1 MYLCKN
7 FKKSSKMK
15 KLTILF
21 FICLLASCTKQA
33 NKQLSNIEN
42 IMLAQPD
49 SAFTLL
55 QKDSASI
62 CKEGTDAQMYYQIIR
77 CRVADLLYIPHTS
90 DSTML
95 KVANYYT
102 KQNNQKALSM
112 AYYCLGCIYRD
123 LKEHPRAVNYFLR
136 SIDTDSTHTPKE
148 MIGRCYYQLS
158 GFEDNRKNPNNALE
172 YEIKAYN
179 YISQTKDYTLANNCL
194 INIAQ
199 DYKTLGND
207 EKYSEFI
214 NLAKNKISATKD
226 TTNLARLIIV
236 KGQIAIQE
244 RNNKELKTLINE
256 GEKILP
262 TILKQ
267 QESGFYLMQGYYYKE
282 LHQVDSA
289 SYYFQKVLNIGN
301 PIMEYEANTALSE
314 TNAENREYTTA
325 WKFLNKAI
333 KLRNAIDSI
342 DNKQEAEKMKAS
354 YNYELEVAKREE
366 AEESKNRYKYA
377 MLLGIICIL
386 GLTTLILA
394 HKNASKEK
402 SIKQLKLIAQQN
414 ELIQNQEQK
423 IEEQKNMMHEHVSNI
438 KKLETRNNELSK
450 YQLTSSEH
458 CINKLSKNIKLDDDR
473 WNQFRMSESY
483 DKLHKMIR
491 NGLDH
496 YTNSEQKQA
505 IIDIMATI
513 DNLFNEYG
521 KRLTAF
527 LPGLKDSQLEFAYL
541 IKAEINFSNIAILL
555 SKSKPSITKISKSF
569 DEYLEKNMKGLDIKT
584 FLHDF

>member
-1 MYLCKN
+1 
-7 FKKSSKMK
+7 
-15 KLTILF
+15 
-21 FICLLASCTKQA
+21 
-33 NKQLSNIEN
+33 
-42 IMLAQPD
+42 
-49 SAFTLL
+49 
-55 QKDSASI
+55 
-62 CKEGTDAQMYYQIIR
+62 
-77 CRVADLLYIPHTS
+77 
-90 DSTML
+90 
-95 KVANYYT
+95 
-102 KQNNQKALSM
+102 M

-267 QESGFYLMQGYYYKE
+267 QEYGFYLMQGYYYKE

>member
-1 MYLCKN
+1 
-7 FKKSSKMK
+7 MK

-123 LKEHPRAVNYFLR
+123 LKEHPRAINYFLK

-158 GFEDNRKNPNNALE
+158 GFEDNRKNPIKALE

-207 EKYSEFI
+207 EKYSAFI

-226 TTNLARLIIV
+226 TINLARFIIV

-256 GEKILP
+256 GKKILP

-267 QESGFYLMQGYYYKE
+267 QEYGFYLMQGYYYKE

-301 PIMEYEANTALSE
+301 PIIEYEANTALSE

-325 WKFLNKAI
+325 WKFQNKAI

-394 HKNASKEK
+394 HKNASKKK

-450 YQLTSSEH
+450 YQLTSSEY

-483 DKLHKMIR
+483 YKLHKMIR

-555 SKSKPSITKISKSF
+555 RKSKPSITKISKSF
-569 DEYLEKNMKGLDIKT
+569 DEYLEKNMEGLDIKT

>member
-1 MYLCKN
+1 
-7 FKKSSKMK
+7 MK

-123 LKEHPRAVNYFLR
+123 LKEHPRAINYFLK
-136 SIDTDSTHTPKE
+136 SINTDSTHTPKE

-158 GFEDNRKNPNNALE
+158 GFEDNRKNPIKALE

-207 EKYSEFI
+207 EKYSAFI

-226 TTNLARLIIV
+226 TVNLARFIIV

-256 GEKILP
+256 GKKILP

-267 QESGFYLMQGYYYKE
+267 QEYGFYLMQGYYYKE

-301 PIMEYEANTALSE
+301 PIIEYEANTALSE

-325 WKFLNKAI
+325 WKFQNKAI

-394 HKNASKEK
+394 HKNASKKK

-458 CINKLSKNIKLDDDR
+458 CINKLLKNIKLDDDR

-483 DKLHKMIR
+483 YKLHKMIR

-555 SKSKPSITKISKSF
+555 RKSKPSITKISKSF

>member
-1 MYLCKN
+1 
-7 FKKSSKMK
+7 MK
-15 KLTILF
+15 KLTIIF

-62 CKEGTDAQMYYQIIR
+62 CREGTDAQMYYQIIR

-123 LKEHPRAVNYFLR
+123 LKEHPRAVNYFLK

-158 GFEDNRKNPNNALE
+158 GFEDNRKNPTNALE

-226 TTNLARLIIV
+226 TINLARFIIA

-267 QESGFYLMQGYYYKE
+267 QEYGFYLMKGYYYKE

-301 PIMEYEANTALSE
+301 PIIEYEANTALSE

-333 KLRNAIDSI
+333 KLRNAIDST

-394 HKNASKEK
+394 HKNASKKK

-423 IEEQKNMMHEHVSNI
+423 IEEQKNMMDEHVSNI

-458 CINKLSKNIKLDDDR
+458 CINNLSKNIKLDDDR

-483 DKLHKMIR
+483 YKLHKMIR

-496 YTNSEQKQA
+496 YTNSELKQA

-555 SKSKPSITKISKSF
+555 RKSKPSITKISKSF

>member
-1 MYLCKN
+1 
-7 FKKSSKMK
+7 MK

-49 SAFTLL
+49 NAFTLL

-90 DSTML
+90 DSAML

-123 LKEHPRAVNYFLR
+123 LKEHPRAINYFLK
-136 SIDTDSTHTPKE
+136 SINTDSTHTPKE

-158 GFEDNRKNPNNALE
+158 GFEDNRKNPIKALE

-179 YISQTKDYTLANNCL
+179 YISLTKDYTLANNCL

-207 EKYSEFI
+207 EKYSAFI

-226 TTNLARLIIV
+226 TINLARFIIA
-236 KGQIAIQE
+236 KGQIAIQG
-244 RNNKELKTLINE
+244 RNNKKLKTLINE
-256 GEKILP
+256 GKKILP

-267 QESGFYLMQGYYYKE
+267 QEYGFYLMQGYYYKE

-414 ELIQNQEQK
+414 ELIKNQEQK
-423 IEEQKNMMHEHVSNI
+423 IEEQKNMMHEHESNI

-458 CINKLSKNIKLDDDR
+458 CINKRSKNIKLDDDR

-483 DKLHKMIR
+483 YKLHKMIK

-496 YTNSEQKQA
+496 YTNSEQKQVL
-505 IIDIMATI
+505 IDIMATI

-527 LPGLKDSQLEFAYL
+527 LPGLKDAQLEFAYL

-555 SKSKPSITKISKSF
+555 RKSKPSITKINKSF

>member
-1 MYLCKN
+1 
-7 FKKSSKMK
+7 MK

-33 NKQLSNIEN
+33 NKQLSNNEN

-49 SAFTLL
+49 NAFTLL

-90 DSTML
+90 DSAML

-123 LKEHPRAVNYFLR
+123 LKEHPRAINYLLK
-136 SIDTDSTHTPKE
+136 SINTDSTHTPKE

-158 GFEDNRKNPNNALE
+158 GFEDNRKNPIKALE

-207 EKYSEFI
+207 EKYSAFI

-226 TTNLARLIIV
+226 TINLARFIIV

-256 GEKILP
+256 GKKILP

-267 QESGFYLMQGYYYKE
+267 QEYGFYLMQGYYYKE

-289 SYYFQKVLNIGN
+289 FYYFQKVLNIGN
-301 PIMEYEANTALSE
+301 PIIEYEANTALSE

-325 WKFLNKAI
+325 WKFQNKAI

-458 CINKLSKNIKLDDDR
+458 CINKLPKNIKLDDDR

-483 DKLHKMIR
+483 YKLHKMIR

-555 SKSKPSITKISKSF
+555 SK
-569 DEYLEKNMKGLDIKT
+569 E
-584 FLHDF
+584 

>member
-1 MYLCKN
+1 
-7 FKKSSKMK
+7 MK
-15 KLTILF
+15 KLTIIF

-123 LKEHPRAVNYFLR
+123 LKKHPRAVNYFLR

-158 GFEDNRKNPNNALE
+158 GFEDNRKNPIKALE
-172 YEIKAYN
+172 YEIKTYN

-194 INIAQ
+194 INIAH

-226 TTNLARLIIV
+226 TINLARFIIA

-267 QESGFYLMQGYYYKE
+267 QEYGFYLMQGYYYKE

-301 PIMEYEANTALSE
+301 PIIEYEANTALSE

-366 AEESKNRYKYA
+366 AEESKNRYKYT

-458 CINKLSKNIKLDDDR
+458 CINNLSKNIKLDDDR

-555 SKSKPSITKISKSF
+555 RKSKPSITKISKSF

>member
-1 MYLCKN
+1 
-7 FKKSSKMK
+7 MK

-21 FICLLASCTKQA
+21 FICLLDSCTKQA

-62 CKEGTDAQMYYQIIR
+62 CKEGTDAQIYYQIIR

-123 LKEHPRAVNYFLR
+123 LKEHPRAINYFLK
-136 SIDTDSTHTPKE
+136 SINTDSTHTPKE

-158 GFEDNRKNPNNALE
+158 GFEDNRKNPIKALE

-179 YISQTKDYTLANNCL
+179 YISLTKDYTLANNCL

-207 EKYSEFI
+207 EKYSAFI

-226 TTNLARLIIV
+226 TINLARFIIA
-236 KGQIAIQE
+236 KGQIAIQG
-244 RNNKELKTLINE
+244 RNNKKLKTLINE
-256 GEKILP
+256 GKKILP

-267 QESGFYLMQGYYYKE
+267 QEYGFYLMQGYYYKE

-414 ELIQNQEQK
+414 ELIKNQEQK
-423 IEEQKNMMHEHVSNI
+423 IEEQKNMMHEHESNI

-458 CINKLSKNIKLDDDR
+458 CINKRSKNIKLDDDR

-483 DKLHKMIR
+483 YKLHKMIK

-496 YTNSEQKQA
+496 YTNSEQKQVL
-505 IIDIMATI
+505 IDIMATI

-527 LPGLKDSQLEFAYL
+527 LPGLKDAQLEFAYL

-555 SKSKPSITKISKSF
+555 RKSKPSITKISKSF

>member
-1 MYLCKN
+1 
-7 FKKSSKMK
+7 MK
-15 KLTILF
+15 KLTIIF

-123 LKEHPRAVNYFLR
+123 LKEHPRAINYFLK

-158 GFEDNRKNPNNALE
+158 GFEDNRKNPTKALE

-194 INIAQ
+194 INIAH

-226 TTNLARLIIV
+226 TINLARFIIA

-256 GEKILP
+256 GKKILP

-267 QESGFYLMQGYYYKE
+267 QEYGFYLMQGYYYKE
-282 LHQVDSA
+282 LHRVDSA

-301 PIMEYEANTALSE
+301 PIIEYEANTALSE

-450 YQLTSSEH
+450 YQFTSSEH

-555 SKSKPSITKISKSF
+555 RKSKPSITKISKSF

>member
-1 MYLCKN
+1 
-7 FKKSSKMK
+7 MK

-123 LKEHPRAVNYFLR
+123 LKEHPRAINYFLK

-158 GFEDNRKNPNNALE
+158 GFEDNRKNPIKALE

-194 INIAQ
+194 INIAH

-226 TTNLARLIIV
+226 TINLARFIIA

-267 QESGFYLMQGYYYKE
+267 QEYGFYLMQGYYYKE

-301 PIMEYEANTALSE
+301 PIIEYEANTALSE

-394 HKNASKEK
+394 HKNASKKK

-483 DKLHKMIR
+483 YKLHKMIR
-491 NGLDH
+491 NGLEH

-555 SKSKPSITKISKSF
+555 RKSKPSITKISKSF
-569 DEYLEKNMKGLDIKT
+569 DEYLEKNMEGLDIKT

>member
-1 MYLCKN
+1 
-7 FKKSSKMK
+7 
-15 KLTILF
+15 
-21 FICLLASCTKQA
+21 
-33 NKQLSNIEN
+33 
-42 IMLAQPD
+42 
-49 SAFTLL
+49 
-55 QKDSASI
+55 
-62 CKEGTDAQMYYQIIR
+62 
-77 CRVADLLYIPHTS
+77 
-90 DSTML
+90 
-95 KVANYYT
+95 
-102 KQNNQKALSM
+102 M

-123 LKEHPRAVNYFLR
+123 LKEHPRAINYFLK

-158 GFEDNRKNPNNALE
+158 GFEDNRKNPTKALE

-194 INIAQ
+194 INIAH

-226 TTNLARLIIV
+226 TINLARFIIA

-267 QESGFYLMQGYYYKE
+267 QEYGFYLMQGYYYKE
-282 LHQVDSA
+282 LHRVDSA

-301 PIMEYEANTALSE
+301 PIIEYEANTALSE

-491 NGLDH
+491 NGLNH

-555 SKSKPSITKISKSF
+555 RKSKPSITKISKSF

>member
-1 MYLCKN
+1 
-7 FKKSSKMK
+7 MK

-62 CKEGTDAQMYYQIIR
+62 CKEGTDAQIYYQIIR

-123 LKEHPRAVNYFLR
+123 LKEHPRAINYFLK
-136 SIDTDSTHTPKE
+136 SINTDSTHTPKE

-158 GFEDNRKNPNNALE
+158 GFEDNRKNPIKALE

-179 YISQTKDYTLANNCL
+179 YISLTKDYTLANNCL

-207 EKYSEFI
+207 EKYSAFI

-226 TTNLARLIIV
+226 TINLARFIIA
-236 KGQIAIQE
+236 KGQIAIQG
-244 RNNKELKTLINE
+244 RNNKKLKTLINE
-256 GEKILP
+256 GKKILP

-267 QESGFYLMQGYYYKE
+267 QEYGFYLMQGYYYKE

-414 ELIQNQEQK
+414 ELIKNQEQK
-423 IEEQKNMMHEHVSNI
+423 IEEQKNMMHEHESNI

-458 CINKLSKNIKLDDDR
+458 CINKRSKNIKLDDDR

-483 DKLHKMIR
+483 YKLHKMIK

-496 YTNSEQKQA
+496 YTNSEQKQVL
-505 IIDIMATI
+505 IDIMATI

-555 SKSKPSITKISKSF
+555 RKSKPSITKISKSF

>member
-1 MYLCKN
+1 
-7 FKKSSKMK
+7 MK

-62 CKEGTDAQMYYQIIR
+62 CKEGTDAQIYYQIIR

-123 LKEHPRAVNYFLR
+123 LKEHPRAINYFLK
-136 SIDTDSTHTPKE
+136 SINTDSTHTPKE

-158 GFEDNRKNPNNALE
+158 GFEDNRKNPIKALE

-179 YISQTKDYTLANNCL
+179 YISLTKDYTLANNCL

-207 EKYSEFI
+207 EKYSAFI

-226 TTNLARLIIV
+226 TINLARFIIA
-236 KGQIAIQE
+236 KGQIAIQG
-244 RNNKELKTLINE
+244 RNNKKLKTLINE
-256 GEKILP
+256 GKKILP

-267 QESGFYLMQGYYYKE
+267 QEYGFYLMQGYYYKE

-414 ELIQNQEQK
+414 ELIKNQEQK
-423 IEEQKNMMHEHVSNI
+423 IEEQKNMMHEHESNI

-458 CINKLSKNIKLDDDR
+458 CINKRSKNIKLDDDR

-483 DKLHKMIR
+483 YKLHKMIK
-491 NGLDH
+491 NGFDH
-496 YTNSEQKQA
+496 YTNSEQKQVL
-505 IIDIMATI
+505 IDIMATI

-527 LPGLKDSQLEFAYL
+527 LPGLKDAQLEFAYL

-555 SKSKPSITKISKSF
+555 RKSKPSITKISKSF

>member
-1 MYLCKN
+1 
-7 FKKSSKMK
+7 MK

-267 QESGFYLMQGYYYKE
+267 QEYGFYLMQGYYYKE

-450 YQLTSSEH
+450 YLLTSSEH

>member
-1 MYLCKN
+1 
-7 FKKSSKMK
+7 MK

-62 CKEGTDAQMYYQIIR
+62 CKEGTDAQMYYQINR

-123 LKEHPRAVNYFLR
+123 LKEHPRAINYFLK
-136 SIDTDSTHTPKE
+136 SINTDSTHTPKE

-158 GFEDNRKNPNNALE
+158 GFEDNRKNPIKALE

-207 EKYSEFI
+207 EKYSAFI

-226 TTNLARLIIV
+226 TINLARFIIV

-256 GEKILP
+256 GKKILP

-267 QESGFYLMQGYYYKE
+267 QKYGFYLMQGYYYKE

-333 KLRNAIDSI
+333 KLRNAIDTI

-483 DKLHKMIR
+483 YKLHKMIR

-555 SKSKPSITKISKSF
+555 RKSKPSITKISKSF
-569 DEYLEKNMKGLDIKT
+569 DEYLEKNMEGLDIKT

>member
-1 MYLCKN
+1 
-7 FKKSSKMK
+7 
-15 KLTILF
+15 
-21 FICLLASCTKQA
+21 
-33 NKQLSNIEN
+33 
-42 IMLAQPD
+42 
-49 SAFTLL
+49 
-55 QKDSASI
+55 
-62 CKEGTDAQMYYQIIR
+62 
-77 CRVADLLYIPHTS
+77 
-90 DSTML
+90 
-95 KVANYYT
+95 
-102 KQNNQKALSM
+102 
-112 AYYCLGCIYRD
+112 
-123 LKEHPRAVNYFLR
+123 
-136 SIDTDSTHTPKE
+136 
-148 MIGRCYYQLS
+148 
-158 GFEDNRKNPNNALE
+158 
-172 YEIKAYN
+172 
-179 YISQTKDYTLANNCL
+179 
-194 INIAQ
+194 
-199 DYKTLGND
+199 
-207 EKYSEFI
+207 
-214 NLAKNKISATKD
+214 
-226 TTNLARLIIV
+226 
-236 KGQIAIQE
+236 
-244 RNNKELKTLINE
+244 
-256 GEKILP
+256 
-262 TILKQ
+262 
-267 QESGFYLMQGYYYKE
+267 
-282 LHQVDSA
+282 
-289 SYYFQKVLNIGN
+289 
-301 PIMEYEANTALSE
+301 
-314 TNAENREYTTA
+314 
-325 WKFLNKAI
+325 
-333 KLRNAIDSI
+333 
-342 DNKQEAEKMKAS
+342 MKAS

-394 HKNASKEK
+394 HKNASKKK

-483 DKLHKMIR
+483 YKLHKMIR
-491 NGLDH
+491 NGLEH

-527 LPGLKDSQLEFAYL
+527 LPGLKGSQLEFAYL

-555 SKSKPSITKISKSF
+555 RKSKPSITKISKSF

>member
-1 MYLCKN
+1 
-7 FKKSSKMK
+7 MK

-49 SAFTLL
+49 NAFTLL

-90 DSTML
+90 DSAML

-112 AYYCLGCIYRD
+112 AYYCLGCIYRV
-123 LKEHPRAVNYFLR
+123 LKEHPRAINYFLK
-136 SIDTDSTHTPKE
+136 SINTDSTHTPKE

-158 GFEDNRKNPNNALE
+158 GFEDNRKNPIKALE

-179 YISQTKDYTLANNCL
+179 YISLTKDYTLANNCL

-207 EKYSEFI
+207 EKYSAFI

-226 TTNLARLIIV
+226 TINLARFIIA
-236 KGQIAIQE
+236 KGQIAIQG
-244 RNNKELKTLINE
+244 RNNKKLKTLINE
-256 GEKILP
+256 GKKILP

-267 QESGFYLMQGYYYKE
+267 QEYGFYLMQGYYYKE

-414 ELIQNQEQK
+414 ELIKNQEQK
-423 IEEQKNMMHEHVSNI
+423 IEEQKNMMHEHESNI

-458 CINKLSKNIKLDDDR
+458 CINKRSKNIKLDDDR

-483 DKLHKMIR
+483 YKLHKMIK

-496 YTNSEQKQA
+496 YTNSEQKQVL
-505 IIDIMATI
+505 IDIMATI

-555 SKSKPSITKISKSF
+555 RKSKPSITKISKSF

>member
-1 MYLCKN
+1 
-7 FKKSSKMK
+7 MK

-62 CKEGTDAQMYYQIIR
+62 CKEGTDAQIYYQIIR

-123 LKEHPRAVNYFLR
+123 LKEHPRAINYFLK
-136 SIDTDSTHTPKE
+136 SINTDSTHTPKE

-158 GFEDNRKNPNNALE
+158 GFEDNRKNPIKALE

-179 YISQTKDYTLANNCL
+179 YISLTKDYTLANNCL

-207 EKYSEFI
+207 EKYSAFI

-226 TTNLARLIIV
+226 TINLARFIIA
-236 KGQIAIQE
+236 KGQIAIQG
-244 RNNKELKTLINE
+244 RNNKKLKTLINE
-256 GEKILP
+256 GKKILP

-267 QESGFYLMQGYYYKE
+267 QEYGFYLMQGYYYKE

-414 ELIQNQEQK
+414 ELIKNQEQK
-423 IEEQKNMMHEHVSNI
+423 IEEQKNMMHEHESNI

-458 CINKLSKNIKLDDDR
+458 CINKRSKNIKLDDDR

-483 DKLHKMIR
+483 YKLHKMIK

-496 YTNSEQKQA
+496 YTNSEQKQVL
-505 IIDIMATI
+505 IDIMATI

-527 LPGLKDSQLEFAYL
+527 LPGLKDAQLEFAYL

-555 SKSKPSITKISKSF
+555 RKSKPSITKISKSF

>member
-1 MYLCKN
+1 
-7 FKKSSKMK
+7 MK

-123 LKEHPRAVNYFLR
+123 LKEHPRAINYFLK

-158 GFEDNRKNPNNALE
+158 GFEDNRKNPIKALE

-207 EKYSEFI
+207 EKYSAFI

-226 TTNLARLIIV
+226 TINLARFIIV

-256 GEKILP
+256 GKKILP

-267 QESGFYLMQGYYYKE
+267 QEYGFYLMQGYYYKE

-301 PIMEYEANTALSE
+301 PIIEYEANTALSE

-325 WKFLNKAI
+325 WKFQNKAI

-394 HKNASKEK
+394 HKNASKKK

-483 DKLHKMIR
+483 YKLHKMIR
-491 NGLDH
+491 NGLEH

-527 LPGLKDSQLEFAYL
+527 LPGLKGSQLKFAYL

-555 SKSKPSITKISKSF
+555 RKSKPSITKISKSF

>member
-1 MYLCKN
+1 
-7 FKKSSKMK
+7 MK

-267 QESGFYLMQGYYYKE
+267 QEYGFYLMQGYYYKE

-458 CINKLSKNIKLDDDR
+458 CIYKLSKNIKLDDDR

>member
-1 MYLCKN
+1 
-7 FKKSSKMK
+7 MK

-123 LKEHPRAVNYFLR
+123 LKKHPRAVNYFLR

-158 GFEDNRKNPNNALE
+158 GFEDNRKNPIKALE
-172 YEIKAYN
+172 YEIKTYN

-194 INIAQ
+194 INIAH

-226 TTNLARLIIV
+226 TINLARFIIA

-256 GEKILP
+256 GKKIFP

-267 QESGFYLMQGYYYKE
+267 QEYGFYLMQGYYYKE

-301 PIMEYEANTALSE
+301 PIIEYEANTALSE

-423 IEEQKNMMHEHVSNI
+423 IEEQKNMMDEHVSNI

-458 CINKLSKNIKLDDDR
+458 CINNLSKNIKLDDDR

-555 SKSKPSITKISKSF
+555 RKSKPSITKISKSF

>member
-1 MYLCKN
+1 
-7 FKKSSKMK
+7 MK

-49 SAFTLL
+49 NAFTLL

-90 DSTML
+90 DSAML

-123 LKEHPRAVNYFLR
+123 LKEHPRAINYFLK
-136 SIDTDSTHTPKE
+136 SINTDSTHTPKE

-158 GFEDNRKNPNNALE
+158 GFEDNRKNPIKALE

-179 YISQTKDYTLANNCL
+179 YISLTKDYTLANNCL

-207 EKYSEFI
+207 EKYSAFI

-226 TTNLARLIIV
+226 TINLARFIIA
-236 KGQIAIQE
+236 KGQIAIQG
-244 RNNKELKTLINE
+244 RNNKKLKTLINE
-256 GEKILP
+256 GKKILP

-267 QESGFYLMQGYYYKE
+267 QEYGFYLMQGYYYKE

-414 ELIQNQEQK
+414 ELIKNQEQK
-423 IEEQKNMMHEHVSNI
+423 IEEQKNMMHEHESNI

-458 CINKLSKNIKLDDDR
+458 CINKRSKNIKLDDDR

-483 DKLHKMIR
+483 YKLHKMIK

-496 YTNSEQKQA
+496 YTNSEQKQVL
-505 IIDIMATI
+505 IDIMATI

-555 SKSKPSITKISKSF
+555 RKSKPSITKISKSF

>member
-1 MYLCKN
+1 
-7 FKKSSKMK
+7 MK
-15 KLTILF
+15 KLTIIF

-123 LKEHPRAVNYFLR
+123 LKKHPRAVNYFSR

-158 GFEDNRKNPNNALE
+158 GFEDNRKNPIKALE
-172 YEIKAYN
+172 YEIKTYN

-226 TTNLARLIIV
+226 TINLARFIIA

-262 TILKQ
+262 TIFKQ
-267 QESGFYLMQGYYYKE
+267 QEYGFYLMQGYYYKE

-301 PIMEYEANTALSE
+301 PIIEYEANTALSE

-394 HKNASKEK
+394 HKNASKKK

-423 IEEQKNMMHEHVSNI
+423 IEEQKNMMDEHVSNI

-458 CINKLSKNIKLDDDR
+458 CINNLSKNIKLDDDR

>member
-1 MYLCKN
+1 M
-7 FKKSSKMK
+7 
-15 KLTILF
+15 
-21 FICLLASCTKQA
+21 
-33 NKQLSNIEN
+33 
-42 IMLAQPD
+42 
-49 SAFTLL
+49 
-55 QKDSASI
+55 
-62 CKEGTDAQMYYQIIR
+62 
-77 CRVADLLYIPHTS
+77 
-90 DSTML
+90 
-95 KVANYYT
+95 
-102 KQNNQKALSM
+102 
-112 AYYCLGCIYRD
+112 
-123 LKEHPRAVNYFLR
+123 
-136 SIDTDSTHTPKE
+136 
-148 MIGRCYYQLS
+148 
-158 GFEDNRKNPNNALE
+158 
-172 YEIKAYN
+172 
-179 YISQTKDYTLANNCL
+179 ISQTKDYTLANNCL
-194 INIAQ
+194 INIAH

-226 TTNLARLIIV
+226 TINLARLIIA

-256 GEKILP
+256 GKKILP

-267 QESGFYLMQGYYYKE
+267 QEYGFYLMQGYYYKE

-301 PIMEYEANTALSE
+301 PIIEYEANTALSE

>member
-1 MYLCKN
+1 
-7 FKKSSKMK
+7 MK

-49 SAFTLL
+49 NAFTLL

-90 DSTML
+90 DSAML

-123 LKEHPRAVNYFLR
+123 LKEHPRAINYFLK
-136 SIDTDSTHTPKE
+136 SINTDSTHTPKE

-158 GFEDNRKNPNNALE
+158 GFEDNRKNPIKALE

-179 YISQTKDYTLANNCL
+179 YISLTKDYTLANNCL

-207 EKYSEFI
+207 EKYSAFI

-226 TTNLARLIIV
+226 TINLARFIIV

-267 QESGFYLMQGYYYKE
+267 QKYGFYLMQGYYYKE

-450 YQLTSSEH
+450 YQFTSSEH

-483 DKLHKMIR
+483 YKLHKMIK

-505 IIDIMATI
+505 LIDIMATI

-555 SKSKPSITKISKSF
+555 RKSKPSITKISKSF
-569 DEYLEKNMKGLDIKT
+569 DEYLEKNMKSLDIKT

>member
-1 MYLCKN
+1 
-7 FKKSSKMK
+7 MK

-62 CKEGTDAQMYYQIIR
+62 CKEGTDAQIYYQIIR

-123 LKEHPRAVNYFLR
+123 LKEHPRAINYFLK
-136 SIDTDSTHTPKE
+136 SINTDSTHTPKE

-158 GFEDNRKNPNNALE
+158 GFEDNRKNPIKALE

-179 YISQTKDYTLANNCL
+179 YISLTKDYTLANNCL

-207 EKYSEFI
+207 EKYSAFI

-226 TTNLARLIIV
+226 TINLARFIIA
-236 KGQIAIQE
+236 KGQIAIQG
-244 RNNKELKTLINE
+244 RNNKKLKTLINE
-256 GEKILP
+256 GKKILP

-267 QESGFYLMQGYYYKE
+267 QEYGFYLMQGYYYKE

-414 ELIQNQEQK
+414 ELIKNQEQK
-423 IEEQKNMMHEHVSNI
+423 IEEQKNMMHEHESNI

-458 CINKLSKNIKLDDDR
+458 INKRSKNIKLDDDR

-483 DKLHKMIR
+483 YKLHKMIK

-496 YTNSEQKQA
+496 YTNSEQKQVL
-505 IIDIMATI
+505 IDIMATI

-527 LPGLKDSQLEFAYL
+527 LPGLKDAQLEFAYL

-555 SKSKPSITKISKSF
+555 RKSKPSITKISKSF

>member
-1 MYLCKN
+1 
-7 FKKSSKMK
+7 MK
-15 KLTILF
+15 KLTIIF

-123 LKEHPRAVNYFLR
+123 LKKHPRAVNYFLR

-158 GFEDNRKNPNNALE
+158 GFEDNRKNPIKALE
-172 YEIKAYN
+172 YEIKTYN

-226 TTNLARLIIV
+226 TINLARFIIA

-262 TILKQ
+262 TIFKQ
-267 QESGFYLMQGYYYKE
+267 QEYGFYLMQGYYYKE

-301 PIMEYEANTALSE
+301 PIIEYEANTALSE

-394 HKNASKEK
+394 HKNASKKK

-423 IEEQKNMMHEHVSNI
+423 IEEQKNMMDEHVSNI

-458 CINKLSKNIKLDDDR
+458 CINNLSKNIKLDDDR

>member
-1 MYLCKN
+1 
-7 FKKSSKMK
+7 MK
-15 KLTILF
+15 KLTIIF

-123 LKEHPRAVNYFLR
+123 LKKHPRAVNYFLR

-158 GFEDNRKNPNNALE
+158 GFEDNRKNPIKALE
-172 YEIKAYN
+172 YEIKTYN

-226 TTNLARLIIV
+226 TINLARFIIA

-262 TILKQ
+262 TIFKQ
-267 QESGFYLMQGYYYKE
+267 QEYGFYLMQGYYYKE
-282 LHQVDSA
+282 LHQVDST

-301 PIMEYEANTALSE
+301 PIIEYEANTALSE

-394 HKNASKEK
+394 HKNASKKK

-423 IEEQKNMMHEHVSNI
+423 IEEQKNMMDEHVSNI

-458 CINKLSKNIKLDDDR
+458 CINNLSKNIKLDDDR

>member
-1 MYLCKN
+1 
-7 FKKSSKMK
+7 
-15 KLTILF
+15 
-21 FICLLASCTKQA
+21 
-33 NKQLSNIEN
+33 
-42 IMLAQPD
+42 MLAQPD

-123 LKEHPRAVNYFLR
+123 LKEHPRAINYFLK

-158 GFEDNRKNPNNALE
+158 GFEDNRKNPIKALE

-207 EKYSEFI
+207 EKYSAFI

-226 TTNLARLIIV
+226 TVNLARFIIV

-244 RNNKELKTLINE
+244 RNNKELRTLINE
-256 GEKILP
+256 GKKILP

-267 QESGFYLMQGYYYKE
+267 QEYGFYLMQGYYYKE

-301 PIMEYEANTALSE
+301 PIIEYEANTALSE

-394 HKNASKEK
+394 HKNASKKK

-450 YQLTSSEH
+450 YQPTSSEH

-483 DKLHKMIR
+483 YKLHKMIR

-555 SKSKPSITKISKSF
+555 RKSKPSITKISKSF

>member
-1 MYLCKN
+1 
-7 FKKSSKMK
+7 MK

-49 SAFTLL
+49 SAFILL

-123 LKEHPRAVNYFLR
+123 LKEHPRAINYFLK
-136 SIDTDSTHTPKE
+136 SINTDSTHTPKE

-158 GFEDNRKNPNNALE
+158 GFEDNRKNPIKALE

-207 EKYSEFI
+207 EKYSAFI

-226 TTNLARLIIV
+226 TVNLARFIIV
-236 KGQIAIQE
+236 KGQIAIQG

-256 GEKILP
+256 GKKILP

-267 QESGFYLMQGYYYKE
+267 QEYGFYLMQGYYYKE

-314 TNAENREYTTA
+314 TNAENIEYTTA

-366 AEESKNRYKYA
+366 AEESKNRDR
-377 MLLGIICIL
+377 
-386 GLTTLILA
+386 
-394 HKNASKEK
+394 K
-402 SIKQLKLIAQQN
+402 S
-414 ELIQNQEQK
+414 
-423 IEEQKNMMHEHVSNI
+423 
-438 KKLETRNNELSK
+438 TRLN
-450 YQLTSSEH
+450 SSH
-458 CINKLSKNIKLDDDR
+458 
-473 WNQFRMSESY
+473 
-483 DKLHKMIR
+483 
-491 NGLDH
+491 
-496 YTNSEQKQA
+496 
-505 IIDIMATI
+505 
-513 DNLFNEYG
+513 
-521 KRLTAF
+521 
-527 LPGLKDSQLEFAYL
+527 P
-541 IKAEINFSNIAILL
+541 
-555 SKSKPSITKISKSF
+555 
-569 DEYLEKNMKGLDIKT
+569 
-584 FLHDF
+584 

>member
-1 MYLCKN
+1 
-7 FKKSSKMK
+7 MK

-123 LKEHPRAVNYFLR
+123 LKEHPRAINYFLK

-158 GFEDNRKNPNNALE
+158 GFEDNRKNPIKALE

-207 EKYSEFI
+207 EKYSAFI

-226 TTNLARLIIV
+226 TINLARFIIV

-256 GEKILP
+256 GKKILP

-267 QESGFYLMQGYYYKE
+267 QEYGFYLMQGYYYKE

-301 PIMEYEANTALSE
+301 PIIEYEANTALSE

-325 WKFLNKAI
+325 WKFQNKAI

-394 HKNASKEK
+394 HKNASKKK

-450 YQLTSSEH
+450 YLLTSSEH

-483 DKLHKMIR
+483 YKLHKMIR

-555 SKSKPSITKISKSF
+555 RKSKPSITKISKSF
-569 DEYLEKNMKGLDIKT
+569 DEYLEKNMEGLDIKT

>member
-1 MYLCKN
+1 
-7 FKKSSKMK
+7 MK

-90 DSTML
+90 DSAML

-123 LKEHPRAVNYFLR
+123 LKEHPRAINYFLK

-158 GFEDNRKNPNNALE
+158 GFEDNRKNPIKALE

-207 EKYSEFI
+207 EKYSAFI

-226 TTNLARLIIV
+226 TVNLARFIIV
-236 KGQIAIQE
+236 KGQIAIQG

-256 GEKILP
+256 GKKILP

-267 QESGFYLMQGYYYKE
+267 QEYGFYLMQGYYYKE

-314 TNAENREYTTA
+314 TNAENIEYTTA

-414 ELIQNQEQK
+414 ELIKNQEQK
-423 IEEQKNMMHEHVSNI
+423 IEEQKNMMHEHESNI

-458 CINKLSKNIKLDDDR
+458 CINKRSKNIKLDDDR

-483 DKLHKMIR
+483 YKLHKMIK

-496 YTNSEQKQA
+496 YTNSEQEQVL
-505 IIDIMATI
+505 IDIMATI

-527 LPGLKDSQLEFAYL
+527 LPGLKDAQLEFAYL

-555 SKSKPSITKISKSF
+555 RKSKPSITKISKSF